1 MHASTIIFFSSI
13 SFSAFLLDLQFFCWN
28 MNRTTSVIL
37 VSSDDETTDDQ
48 RNQPIQTQY
57 GTPRA
62 QEQQQQQQQQ
72 SMTTASPPFEEKF
85 DFDASMRSPCGLAQ
99 RNYMPYT
106 ITALNQKRLSL
117 LPTYP
122 QVIKPEGDEAK
133 KDEEEEDEY
142 LVEDPVFLLLS
153 NIPDHH
159 LSNQERQ
166 LRRTGKYP
174 CPFSLTDSHA
184 DMNSSFL
191 LHQYHTYY
199 VPILSRFQMDL
210 SILDYNYLRLKKFI
224 ELCQLAYHR
233 ALPTSRSTE
242 LNFHVHDYEFPQLLE
257 FFLQID
263 VDLFY
268 MKTCSFRQAQPRLP
282 TEGIF
287 CRTTP
292 ECLYVMQPCGR
303 CPLCSSA
310 ESSARANS
318 GGQAYSVAFNLYQKH
333 RFVNGYEAILNCPA
347 SCDTNNIIYALT
359 CLCGQYD
366 YLGETCG
373 NLFKRLSSHQCFT
386 HRLILETVIGE
397 KNYERFW
404 GAKTRE
410 ITRKDTMR
418 LYQHPRHCSTVIQS
432 FLNQNT
438 DYWIFVPMLNAD
450 ANQENRSVPSINRT
464 AAAPEEHRGD
474 IQKCLS
480 ALPKPPL
487 GYKFS
492 NSQLQQQYEFFALQ
506 AYKKFINVNYLVYH
520 SKIIALLPVNT
531 SDLFRRLVHSL
542 LVTHTEAKLNV
553 VGHIFTHPF
562 KTPISQHVWC
572 ENLRRRP
579 VLAPHS
585 LSGSIH

>member
-1 MHASTIIFFSSI
+1 MNRNNHQASERF
-13 SFSAFLLDLQFFCWN
+13 Q
-28 MNRTTSVIL
+28 RTTSVIFI
-37 VSSDDETTDDQ
+37 SSDDETSNDYKNDP
-48 RNQPIQTQY
+48 PIQTQY
-57 GTPRA
+57 ATPKA
-62 QEQQQQQQQQ
+62 QESQR
-72 SMTTASPPFEEKF
+72 TTASPKVEEKF
-85 DFDASMRSPCGLAQ
+85 DFDSSMRSPSGLAQ
-99 RNYMPYT
+99 RNYVPYT

-117 LPTYP
+117 LPMYP
-122 QVIKPEGDEAK
+122 QEMKVEKQ
-133 KDEEEEDEY
+133 EEEQQQQSVQDNLDLDE
-142 LVEDPVFLLLS
+142 PPAFLLLS

-166 LRRTGKYP
+166 QRRPDKYP
-174 CPFSLTDSHA
+174 CQFSISESNA
-184 DMNSSFL
+184 DMNTSFI

-199 VPILSRFQMDL
+199 ASILPRFHMDL

-282 TEGIF
+282 MEGIF

-292 ECLYVMQPCGR
+292 ECLYVMQPCGH
-303 CPLCSSA
+303 CPLCSSVD
-310 ESSARANS
+310 SSARATTS
-318 GGQAYSVAFNLYQKH
+318 GNQAYAVAFNLYQKH

-347 SCDTNNIIYALT
+347 TCDTNNIIYALT

-366 YLGETCG
+366 YLGETSG

-386 HRLILETVIGE
+386 HRLILETLIGE

-404 GAKTRE
+404 GAKTQE
-410 ITRKDTMR
+410 IIRKDTMR
-418 LYQHPRHCSTVIQS
+418 LYQHPKQCSAVIQS
-432 FLNQNT
+432 FLNQNP
-438 DYWIFVPMLNAD
+438 DYWIFIPMLNAD
-450 ANQENRSVPSINRT
+450 ANQENLSSPST
-464 AAAPEEHRGD
+464 TTMSHHEHRVD
-474 IQKCLS
+474 IQKCLH
-480 ALPKPPL
+480 ALPRPPT

-492 NSQLQQQYEFFALQ
+492 TIQIQQQHEFFVQ
-506 AYKKFINVNYLVYH
+506 QSYKKSINVNYQVYH

-531 SDLFRRLVHSL
+531 SDLFRRLIHSL
-542 LVTHTEAKLNV
+542 LVTHTETKLNV
-553 VGHIFTHPF
+553 VGHIFTYPF
-562 KTPISQHVWC
+562 KTTISQHVWC
-572 ENLRRRP
+572 ENLRRRLA
-579 VLAPHS
+579 LAPHS